1 MLALLAT
8 LVPTPLAAEWQIK
21 PFVGLTFG
29 GGTTFVD
36 LEKAASRPNVVY
48 GVTGGLL
55 GEMFGVEGD
64 FGRAPGFF
72 QTRDQGLLLGSSV
85 TTLTGNIIVALPRRM
100 AEYTLRPYLVAG
112 AGMMH
117 ASIDG
122 KFGALHVSSTL
133 PAIDVG
139 GGVTGFLSDR
149 VGLSWDIRRFKSFG
163 GKGQASG
170 VSFGD
175 EELSFW
181 RANMSIATRW

>member
-1 MLALLAT
+1 
-8 LVPTPLAAEWQIK
+8 
-21 PFVGLTFG
+21 
-29 GGTTFVD
+29 
-36 LEKAASRPNVVY
+36 
-48 GVTGGLL
+48 
-55 GEMFGVEGD
+55 
-64 FGRAPGFF
+64 
-72 QTRDQGLLLGSSV
+72 
-85 TTLTGNIIVALPRRM
+85 
-100 AEYTLRPYLVAG
+100 
-112 AGMMH
+112 MMH